1 MFRLFATL
9 LCLILGSAAAHAG
22 TWDRLATPYFDHI
35 GRDNGLPHDIVMDLA
50 QDRDGFLWIATQG
63 GLARWDG
70 YRLRVFS
77 HVEGDAGSL
86 PDSTVMRLLV
96 DEDGRLWAA
105 TISGLV
111 SRYDA
116 VTERFETLPMP
127 GGGIGVPGGLV
138 GDGKGGA
145 WVGGSDG
152 LAHVTATS
160 WQKDLKIEGDVST
173 AIRCL
178 LRGRDGTLWVCGT
191 TKLYRQRPQEHGLS
205 VFETSPGTD
214 PIRALLEDD
223 KGRLWFGTEH
233 SSLGLLDPGS
243 GARKIL
249 APADPAAGQIREM
262 AQAGPDMVWGVV
274 AGAGIVEAD
283 AATGAVAHITSRDG
297 PRGALGTDTLY
308 AALRDRSG
316 LVWVGG
322 LGGVWYRPSGP
333 AVVDTIWPALDPQ
346 HGPWGL
352 DVLSLCR
359 GGSSSRVWIGTLRA
373 GLLTLDPAQ
382 GDQAV
387 IQRAA
392 PDTPADLPVLECGV
406 APDGTVYAGQRKGFT
421 KIAGDA
427 PPAKAEALAL
437 PDLDAA
443 GAGRSIVATESG
455 LWLGTEAGLFRAD
468 AQGNIQQHYVY
479 SAEDGAGLTNSSV
492 EVMAED
498 RAGGMWAGTHRGL
511 NRIDEKT
518 GAVEKIMPNEAADSL
533 PGLNVSTLLFDRRGR
548 LWVGTIGGSGIGVLE
563 HPEAGAPRQFRRIGT
578 AEGLPSPNIGILL
591 EDNDGRIWASSTDG
605 LYVIDPDT
613 LSPQA
618 LGPADGVIIR
628 SYWAH
633 SGLKLADGTLLF
645 GGLKGISAVHPE
657 RLQPW
662 HFTAPVRTSTVQIG
676 GRSLPPGQPIK
687 LKPKDRSL
695 QVEFAALDFSAP
707 ERNRYA
713 YQLHGYDADWI
724 ETDAQHRLATY
735 TNLPPGDYTLLLRG
749 SNRLGVWT
757 DPPTALPVHVQAA
770 WHQTW
775 WIHLLEGVGLL
786 ALIAI
791 VVKLR
796 TLSLDR
802 HRTMLEREVARRTVE
817 LERSQHEL
825 ELSNITLAASAE
837 TLRKLGEI
845 GRSITASLDMD
856 RIFAA
861 LCRNIGAMLDADSVA
876 IWLLD
881 EPPTRLRLGYGIEDD
896 QAMPILFV
904 PIEAPDRGVAQAARE
919 RREIMINYP
928 VGHFPPIPG
937 TRPMKTALF
946 GPLIVN
952 DELFGVLTVQSE
964 KPDAYGE
971 RERVAFTSLCAYG
984 ATALA
989 NAEAHRELTRANTEL
1004 DRIASKDPLT
1014 GLANRHRF
1022 FITAAEE
1029 VSRADRY
1036 QRTLSVIVA
1045 DLDEFKRV
1053 NDTYGH
1059 AAGDAALQI
1068 AALCLAQCLRSTD
1081 LAARFGGEEFIVLMP
1096 ETAIEGAAQVA
1107 ERFRDQLARTE
1118 IRHND
1123 IAFPITVSIGVA
1135 TWLPGETGIEMAIER
1150 ADVALYRVKRSG
1162 RNAVAVETIEG

>member
-1 MFRLFATL
+1 MLRLLAPLF
-9 LCLILGSAAAHAG
+9 CLIFGSAAAFAG
-22 TWDRLATPYFDHI
+22 AWDRLATPYFDHI
-35 GRDNGLPHDIVMDLA
+35 GRENGLPHDIVMDLA
-50 QDRDGFLWIATQG
+50 QDRDGYLWIATQG

-86 PDSTVMRLLV
+86 PDSTVLRLLV
-96 DEDGRLWAA
+96 DEQGRLWAA

-111 SRYDA
+111 ARYDA
-116 VTERFETLPMP
+116 ATERFETLPMP
-127 GGGIGVPGGLV
+127 AGGIGVPGGLV
-138 GDGKGGA
+138 GDGAGGA
-145 WVGGSDG
+145 WIGGTDG
-152 LAHVTATS
+152 LAHVSPTA
-160 WQKDLKIEGDVST
+160 WQKDLKLEGDVT
-173 AIRCL
+173 AAVRCL
-178 LRGRDGTLWVCGT
+178 MRGKDGTLWACGT
-191 TKLYRQRPQEHGLS
+191 TKLFRQRPQEHGLS
-205 VFETSPGTD
+205 VFATTPGDD

-223 KGRLWFGTEH
+223 QGRLWYGTEH
-233 SSLGLLDPGS
+233 SGIGLLDPATGR
-243 GARKIL
+243 RKIL
-249 APADPAAGQIREM
+249 AAADPSAGQIREL
-262 AQAGPDMVWGVV
+262 AQSGPDSVWGVV
-274 AGAGIVEAD
+274 AGTGIVEAD
-283 AATGAVAHITSRDG
+283 AATGAVTHIASRDG
-297 PRGALGTDTLY
+297 PHGALGTDTLY
-308 AALRDRSG
+308 AVLRDRSG
-316 LVWVGG
+316 LLWVGG
-322 LGGVWYRPSGP
+322 LGGVWYRPGGP
-333 AVVDTIWPALDPQ
+333 ALVDTIWPALDPQ

-352 DVLSLCR
+352 DVIGLCQ
-359 GGSSSRVWIGTLRA
+359 GPTGRVWLGTLKA
-373 GLLTLDPAQ
+373 GLLTLDPGD
-382 GDQAV
+382 GDQAA
-387 IQRAA
+387 IRRAA
-392 PDTPADLPVLECGV
+392 PDSAADAPIIDCAVT
-406 APDGTVYAGQRKGFT
+406 PDGTVYAGLRKGFVRLSP
-421 KIAGDA
+421 GV
-427 PPAKAEALAL
+427 PPAKVEAVIPPAIAASGGVRSLA
-437 PDLDAA
+437 
-443 GAGRSIVATESG
+443 ATSDSV
-455 LWLGTEAGLFRAD
+455 WIGTDGGLFRAD
-468 AQGNIQQHYVY
+468 AQGEIRQHFEYLP
-479 SAEDGAGLTNSSV
+479 EDGGGLTNNSI
-492 EVMAED
+492 EVLSED
-498 RAGGMWAGTHRGL
+498 GKGNMWVGTHRGL
-511 NRIDEKT
+511 NRIDEAT
-518 GAVEKIMPNEAADSL
+518 GAVEKIMPTEAPDAL
-533 PGLNVSTLLFDRRGR
+533 PGLNISTVLFDRRGR

-563 HPEAGAPRQFRRIGT
+563 HPGAAGPPHFRRIGT

-591 EDNDGRIWASSTDG
+591 EDDQGRIWASSTDG

-613 LSPQA
+613 LRPHA
-618 LGPADGVIIR
+618 LGPADGVVIR

-662 HFTAPVRTSTVQIG
+662 RYTAPVHASTVQVG
-676 GRSLPPGQPIK
+676 GHAVPPGQPIR
-687 LKPKDRSL
+687 LKPRDRSL
-695 QVEFAALDFSAP
+695 QVEFAALDYSAP

-713 YQLHGYDADWI
+713 YELQGYDADWV
-724 ETDAQHRLATY
+724 ETDALHRLAAY

-757 DPPTALPVHVQAA
+757 DPPTALPVHVLPA

-775 WIHLLEGVGLL
+775 WIHLLEGIGLL
-786 ALIAI
+786 ALIAG
-791 VVKLR
+791 VVQLR
-796 TLSLDR
+796 TMSLAR
-802 HRTMLEREVARRTVE
+802 HRAALEREVARRTVE

-837 TLRKLGEI
+837 TLRRLGEI
-845 GRSITASLDMD
+845 GRTITASLDMD

-881 EPPTRLRLGYGIEDD
+881 EPPSRLKLAYGIEDD
-896 QAMPILFV
+896 QPMPPLVV

-928 VGHFPPIPG
+928 GDHFPPIPG
-937 TRPMKTALF
+937 TKPMKTALF

-971 RERVAFTSLCAYG
+971 RERLAFSSLCAYG

-1022 FITAAEE
+1022 FIAATEE
-1029 VSRADRY
+1029 VSRAHRY

-1096 ETAIEGAAQVA
+1096 ETSIEGAAQVA
-1107 ERFRDQLARTE
+1107 ERFREQLARTE

-1123 IAFPITVSIGVA
+1123 LAFPITVSIGVA
-1135 TWLPGETGIEMAIER
+1135 AWLPGETGIEMAIER

-1162 RNAVAVETIEG
+1162 RNAVATEIVG